1 MRGSDVFFC
10 LAIYRVNSTQSIRI
24 RSLESETTRL
34 LSENIELREQ
44 VIKLQAVLDKRDR
57 SKVALENVEATKKQL
72 EGKVAE
78 MQELVKSL
86 GQVIS
91 FSPQGTTPSD
101 TYVADLRPDK
111 ILIQTWLDVAK
122 PTPKQ
127 RAYIVSPE
135 QRTWKSGLS
144 FSEVMGT
151 EGSLPAISEDAR
163 SRRSSLNVDEHRRT
177 SLDSDSRRSSLNIDE
192 TRRNIK

>member
-1 MRGSDVFFC
+1 M
-10 LAIYRVNSTQSIRI
+10 AIYRVNSTQSIRI

-57 SKVALENVEATKKQL
+57 SKIALENVEATKKQL

-91 FSPQGTTPSD
+91 FSPQGTTPPH
-101 TYVADLRPDK
+101 VADLCPDK
-111 ILIQTWLDVAK
+111 ILIQAWLDVAK
-122 PTPKQ
+122 PPPKQ

-177 SLDSDSRRSSLNIDE
+177 SLDGDSRRSSFNIDE

>member
-1 MRGSDVFFC
+1 MRGSDVFC

-57 SKVALENVEATKKQL
+57 SKATLENVETTKKQL

-78 MQELVKSL
+78 MQEIVKSL

-91 FSPQGTTPSD
+91 FSPQGTTPPPPPD
-101 TYVADLRPDK
+101 TYVADLFPDK
-111 ILIQTWLDVAK
+111 ILIQT
-122 PTPKQ
+122 
-127 RAYIVSPE
+127 
-135 QRTWKSGLS
+135 
-144 FSEVMGT
+144 
-151 EGSLPAISEDAR
+151 
-163 SRRSSLNVDEHRRT
+163 
-177 SLDSDSRRSSLNIDE
+177 
-192 TRRNIK
+192 

>member
-1 MRGSDVFFC
+1 MGF
-10 LAIYRVNSTQSIRI
+10 YRVNSAQSIRI

-44 VIKLQAVLDKRDR
+44 VIKIQAALDKRER
-57 SKVALENVEATKKQL
+57 SKVDLENVEATKQQL

-78 MQELVKSL
+78 MQELVRSL
-86 GQVIS
+86 GQAIS
-91 FSPQGTTPSD
+91 FSPQGLCLRFLSTS
-101 TYVADLRPDK
+101 TYVSLYCDK
-111 ILIQTWLDVAK
+111 MLIQTSSNKAK
-122 PTPKQ
+122 PPPKQ

-192 TRRNIK
+192 TRRNIE